1 MQLCSNAAIQRKQ
14 VDYLFRFGFGG
25 KETKKQVAKIRIL
38 FGLRNIL
45 IRPNKPNPEINEL
58 NNGIVDI
65 VSLI

>member
-1 MQLCSNAAIQRKQ
+1 MIKNNISLYKF
-14 VDYLFRFGFGG
+14 LFQFGLGK

-45 IRPNKPNPEINEL
+45 IRPDKPNPGINGL
-58 NNGIVDI
+58 NNGIVNNGIVDM